1 MQHIT
6 LLHSLLYIEKG
17 SGIGFPVIGTK
28 CLGDR
33 KEKGKSCNE
42 TIQGGDG
49 EYTKRGQQRG
59 SIHFE
64 KRAKLII

>member
-28 CLGDR
+28 CFGDR

-42 TIQGGDG
+42 TIQGGTANIQKGASREDRSTLKS
-49 EYTKRGQQRG
+49 EP
-59 SIHFE
+59 S
-64 KRAKLII
+64 